1 MKIKSI
7 DHIVFT
13 VSDID
18 KTIAFYST
26 VLGMEMET
34 FANNRKALKFGKQKI
49 NLHEKGKEFEPKANL
64 PTVGAMDICL
74 ITNTDLEIVIETL
87 TSHGVEI
94 LEGIVLRTGAVG
106 EIQSIYFRDPD
117 NNLIEVSRYPS
128 P

>member
-13 VSDID
+13 VSDIN
-18 KTIAFYST
+18 KTIAFYSII
-26 VLGMEMET
+26 LGMEVET

-74 ITNTDLEIVIETL
+74 ITDTDLEIVIETL

-94 LEGIVLRTGAVG
+94 LEGIVPRTGAVG